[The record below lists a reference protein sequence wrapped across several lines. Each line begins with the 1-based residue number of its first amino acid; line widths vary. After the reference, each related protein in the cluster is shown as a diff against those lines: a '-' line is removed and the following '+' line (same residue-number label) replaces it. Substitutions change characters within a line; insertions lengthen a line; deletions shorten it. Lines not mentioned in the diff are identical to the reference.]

1 MSKGKNFKK
10 QADILSY
17 RTPDRFRRLAIR
29 KNLAMTARPRSLGG
43 HR

>member
-1 MSKGKNFKK
+1 MPKGKNFKK
-10 QADILSY
+10 QPDVLGY

-29 KNLAMTARPRSLGG
+29 KNLTTTARPRNLGG